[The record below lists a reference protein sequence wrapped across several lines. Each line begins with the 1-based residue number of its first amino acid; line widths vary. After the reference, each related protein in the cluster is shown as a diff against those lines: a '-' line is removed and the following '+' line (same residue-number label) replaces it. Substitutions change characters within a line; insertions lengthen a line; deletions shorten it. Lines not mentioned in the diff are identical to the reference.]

1 MAENSD
7 VSVIKC
13 PGCGADMVFDPAK
26 GMLSCPYCG
35 GTKGIE
41 KRITVKR
48 DFLLERNDGE
58 VEEGASEYECPN
70 CGAGIVLEN
79 FASTEECPYCGA
91 TNIVRKERL
100 QGLKPDSILPFAVTR
115 ENAFAFGKKWLKRKI
130 FAPTKLK
137 KNFKVEQF
145 KGIYEP
151 SFVFASDTFS
161 SYDGKLGED
170 YYVTVRRGK
179 NTVTERRTRW
189 FFVSGGYNK
198 SFDGIVIEAASG
210 LEQSQMNKLLPYDL
224 GSAEQYKREYLAGF
238 AAERYNE
245 SLDDSFEGAKS
256 VMDDD
261 IRASILSQYKYDRV
275 AYLNVNTNYGNIKF
289 NYTLLPVWVCGYKFR
304 DKLWSFLV
312 NGRTGKATGKAPV
325 SVPKAIFAALLT
337 AGIIGVL
344 VWLFFFSGYVF

>member
-1 MAENSD
+1 MAENTD

-13 PGCGADMVFDPAK
+13 PGCGADMVYDPAA
-26 GMLSCPYCG
+26 GALSCPYCG

-41 KRITVKR
+41 KRINAKR
-48 DFLLERNDGE
+48 DFLLERGEGE
-58 VEEGASEYECPN
+58 VEEGSSEYECPN
-70 CGAGIVLEN
+70 CGAAVVLEN
-79 FASTEECPYCGA
+79 FATTEECPYCGA
-91 TNIVRKERL
+91 TNIVKKERL
-100 QGLKPDSILPFAVTR
+100 QGLKPDSILPFTITR
-115 ENAFAFGKKWLKRKI
+115 ENAFACGKKWLKRKI

-198 SFDGIVIEAASG
+198 SFDGIVIEAASS
-210 LEQSQMNKLLPYDL
+210 LDQSEMNKLLPYDL
-224 GSAEQYKREYLAGF
+224 ASAEQYKREYLAGF

-304 DKLWSFLV
+304 EKLWSFLV
-312 NGRTGKATGKAPV
+312 NGRTGKATGKVPV
-325 SVPKAIFAALLT
+325 SVPKAIFTAVLAA
-337 AGIIGVL
+337 GVIGVL
-344 VWLFFFSGYVF
+344 VWLFFFSGYVG

>member
-1 MAENSD
+1 MAENTD

-13 PGCGADMVFDPAK
+13 PGCGADMVFDPAA
-26 GMLSCPYCG
+26 GALSCPYCG

-41 KRITVKR
+41 KRINAKR
-48 DFLLERNDGE
+48 DFLLERGEGE
-58 VEEGASEYECPN
+58 VEEGSSEYECPN
-70 CGAGIVLEN
+70 CGAAVVLEN
-79 FASTEECPYCGA
+79 FATTEECPYCGA
-91 TNIVRKERL
+91 TNIVKKERL
-100 QGLKPDSILPFAVTR
+100 QGLKPDSILPFTVTR
-115 ENAFAFGKKWLKRKI
+115 DSAFACGKKWLKRKI

-198 SFDGIVIEAASG
+198 SFDGIVIEAASS
-210 LEQSQMNKLLPYDL
+210 LDQSQMNKLLPYDL
-224 GSAEQYKREYLAGF
+224 ASAEQYKREYLAGF

-245 SLDDSFEGAKS
+245 SLDNSFESAKS

-304 DKLWSFLV
+304 EKLWSFLV
-312 NGRTGKATGKAPV
+312 NGRTGKATGKVPV
-325 SVPKAIFAALLT
+325 SVPKAIFTAVLAA
-337 AGIIGVL
+337 GVIGVL
-344 VWLFFFSGYVF
+344 VWLFFFSGYVG

>member
-1 MAENSD
+1 MAENTD

-13 PGCGADMVFDPAK
+13 PGCGADMVYDPAA
-26 GMLSCPYCG
+26 GALSCPYCG

-41 KRITVKR
+41 KRINAKR
-48 DFLLERNDGE
+48 DFLLERGEGE
-58 VEEGASEYECPN
+58 VEVGSSEYECPN
-70 CGAGIVLEN
+70 CGAAVVLEN
-79 FASTEECPYCGA
+79 FATTEECPYCGA
-91 TNIVRKERL
+91 TNIVKKERL
-100 QGLKPDSILPFAVTR
+100 QGLKPDSILPFTITR
-115 ENAFAFGKKWLKRKI
+115 ENAFACGKKWLKRKI

-198 SFDGIVIEAASG
+198 SFDGIVIEAASS
-210 LEQSQMNKLLPYDL
+210 LDQSQMNKLLPYDL
-224 GSAEQYKREYLAGF
+224 ASAEQYKREYLAGF

-304 DKLWSFLV
+304 EKLWSFLV
-312 NGRTGKATGKAPV
+312 NGRTGKATGKVPV
-325 SVPKAIFAALLT
+325 SVPKAIFTAVLAA
-337 AGIIGVL
+337 GVIGVL
-344 VWLFFFSGYVF
+344 VWLFFFSGYVG

>member
-1 MAENSD
+1 MAENTD

-13 PGCGADMVFDPAK
+13 PGCGADMVFDPAA
-26 GMLSCPYCG
+26 GALSCPYCG

-41 KRITVKR
+41 KRINAKR
-48 DFLLERNDGE
+48 DFLLERGEGE
-58 VEEGASEYECPN
+58 VEEGSSEYECPN
-70 CGAGIVLEN
+70 CGAAVVLEN
-79 FASTEECPYCGA
+79 FATTEECPYCGA
-91 TNIVRKERL
+91 INIVKKERL
-100 QGLKPDSILPFAVTR
+100 QGLKPDSILPFTVTR
-115 ENAFAFGKKWLKRKI
+115 DSAFACGKKWLKRKI

-198 SFDGIVIEAASG
+198 SFDGIVIEAASS
-210 LEQSQMNKLLPYDL
+210 LDQSQMNKLLPYDL

-245 SLDDSFEGAKS
+245 SLDNSFESAKR

-304 DKLWSFLV
+304 EKLWSFLV
-312 NGRTGKATGKAPV
+312 NGRTGKATGKVPV
-325 SVPKAIFAALLT
+325 SVPKAIFTAVLAA
-337 AGIIGVL
+337 GVIGVL
-344 VWLFFFSGYVF
+344 VWLFFFSGYVG